1 MRSAKILLVGIV
13 GLAGFGF
20 ASVIP
25 SGPPAQA
32 GPTMVSV
39 TCGGGN
45 VQVSVNPWAME
56 VQQGSDGEWEL
67 SNASGS
73 QSIVIAPKRPGPAN
87 WPFRAMRPGGKGPND
102 RARGSNMWPN
112 QAGRR
117 FAYNITL
124 VCEDAGNTYAVVIDP
139 DIIITPG
146 PGDEAGT

>member
-1 MRSAKILLVGIV
+1 MRAANVLLVGVV
-13 GLAGFGF
+13 GWTGLGF
-20 ASVIP
+20 ADVVP
-25 SGPPAQA
+25 SGLPAQA

-39 TCGGGN
+39 TCVGGN
-45 VQVSVNPWAME
+45 VQISVNPWAMQ

-67 SNASGS
+67 SNTSGS
-73 QSIVIAPKRPGPAN
+73 QSIVIAPKRQGPAN

-102 RARGSNMWPN
+102 RARGSNMRPN

-124 VCEDAGNTYAVVIDP
+124 ECEDAGNTYTVVIDP

-146 PGDEAGT
+146 P